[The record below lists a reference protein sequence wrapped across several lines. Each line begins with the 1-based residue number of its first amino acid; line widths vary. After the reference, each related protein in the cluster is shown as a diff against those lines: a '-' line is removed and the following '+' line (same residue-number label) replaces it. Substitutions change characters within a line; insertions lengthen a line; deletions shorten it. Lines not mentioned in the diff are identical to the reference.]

1 MPVATVN
8 QRSYSTQTHTGAD
21 SAATTRTGSN
31 AGSKSS
37 SGSQSGSSSKSGS
50 SRSVSNRTSSKVGR
64 QTQLTPERRTTQTRL
79 PVTARTEA
87 TTPESTSVVETFD
100 DVGFAVTFA
109 IKISLA
115 GQPQHL
121 SLVV

>member
-1 MPVATVN
+1 MPTTK
-8 QRSYSTQTHTGAD
+8 STQRHTGD
-21 SAATTRTGSN
+21 DRATTRRDGSN
-31 AGSKSS
+31 
-37 SGSQSGSSSKSGS
+37 SSSKSSQGSQTGRSNKQGS
-50 SRSVSNRTSSKVGR
+50 SRSLSNRTSSKVGR

-79 PVTARTEA
+79 PVTARTEN

-121 SLVV
+121 TLA

>member
-1 MPVATVN
+1 MPTT
-8 QRSYSTQTHTGAD
+8 RSNQTHFGND
-21 SAATTRTGSN
+21 GNRNTRTSQSTS
-31 AGSKSS
+31 SKQSQ
-37 SGSQSGSSSKSGS
+37 GSQTGTSSKSGAS
-50 SRSVSNRTSSKVGR
+50 SSTSNRTSSKVGR

-79 PVTARTEA
+79 PVTARTEN

-121 SLVV
+121 SLVA